1 MSIKSNNIATKPTG
15 CFLFYL
21 YFNEHCKMIAVDLNK
36 KQALDVDLKVI
47 EQISFTANLARAGNA
62 AQYFS
67 LLKRE
72 KKAFQ
77 IFHQKL

>member
-1 MSIKSNNIATKPTG
+1 MSIKSNNTATKPTG

-21 YFNEHCKMIAVDLNK
+21 YFNEHCQMIAVDLNK
-36 KQALDVDLKVI
+36 KEALDVDLKVI
-47 EQISFTANLARAGNA
+47 EQIRFTANLDRAGNA
-62 AQYFS
+62 GQYFS

-77 IFHQKL
+77 IFHRKL